1 MANTEL
7 NDVFMYSIEDLTAVN
22 VLDDIMIN
30 AINTIR
36 KNKKRPDETSIC
48 EFLNKN
54 LENANLTKITINE
67 RLTSMSNN
75 NRITNKL
82 INGKNSSFV
91 TNNESSE
98 SKEDI
103 EKQLLTDIE
112 TPPPKKDPIA
122 DISDKLENL
131 QNFFIHEL
139 SDVRVEKKM
148 LRVAKSQILLK
159 TN

>member
-7 NDVFMYSIEDLTAVN
+7 NNISMDSVEDLTAVN
-22 VLDDIMIN
+22 VLDDIIIN

-36 KNKKRPDETSIC
+36 KNKKRPDETSIY

-54 LENANLTKITINE
+54 FENANLTKVTINE
-67 RLTSMSNN
+67 RLASMLSN

-82 INGKNSSFV
+82 ANGKNSYLV

-98 SKEDI
+98 PKEDI
-103 EKQLLTDIE
+103 DKQRLTDIE
-112 TPPPKKDPIA
+112 TPLLKKDLVA

-131 QNFFIHEL
+131 ENFFIH
-139 SDVRVEKKM
+139 R
-148 LRVAKSQILLK
+148 
-159 TN
+159 